1 MKFAQVKDLSDS
13 DNRGHFGGY
22 ESFEFCKIE
31 GNYGR
36 KQLVELMNDRI
47 SYQVYTS
54 ELEFIQ
60 EIELWDFLYYLI

>member
-22 ESFEFCKIE
+22 YSFEFCKIQ
-31 GNYGR
+31 YDRGR
-36 KQLVELMNDRI
+36 KIYVELANGRKN
-47 SYQVYTS
+47 YQVYTS

-60 EIELWDFLYYLI
+60 EIEL